1 MDRKSG
7 DDNYDAVNM
16 DMSDS
21 GESDNGDMFA
31 NKKEYEAFQQH
42 FSTKSKDL
50 AGSGPAGEYGGEYG
64 GDGGEYGGQ
73 ESEYGS
79 GSNRISAVGGKF
91 GHEKT
96 SAVDSVSN
104 RDKDAGVMSVG
115 DKKVERKAM
124 LYGDKDRKRRSPER
138 RSKSRDRH
146 RRDRSR
152 SREDRRKR
160 SRSRDRDR
168 DRRRSRSRS
177 PGRGGRGRGGWGR
190 DRDRDN
196 HRRRDREEAARNHEE
211 QTKKAREM
219 GVEIPKYLKPGAVN
233 PLSYAEQ
240 MQKRKALWSKPAS
253 ASANPLPQEQEE
265 KTKPEV
271 VTEAPPSANV
281 GKKAGGSFNNWEST
295 NFGNDKMNERFRRLM
310 GIKGGNSNAPSAAA
324 DNAASASNKIQG
336 GGGEHNHEK
345 IMNDLD
351 RNYEAARQQTHR
363 NRGIG
368 LGFSDSGLTP
378 TPSVPEP
385 QGQPPMG
392 NNMRNSGWVNRGS
405 GGINFVKKQ

>member
-31 NKKEYEAFQQH
+31 NKQEYEAFKQH
-42 FSTKSKDL
+42 FNTKGKGVSS
-50 AGSGPAGEYGGEYG
+50 SGRVGEYGGEYG
-64 GDGGEYGGQ
+64 GDGEQ

-79 GSNRISAVGGKF
+79 GSNKISAVGGKF
-91 GHEKT
+91 GHEQT
-96 SAVDSVSN
+96 SAVDTAVN
-104 RDKDAGVMSVG
+104 KDQDAGVMTAR
-115 DKKVERKAM
+115 DKKVERKPM
-124 LYGDKDRKRRSPER
+124 LYGDKDRNRRSPDR
-138 RSKSRDRH
+138 RSKSRDRHH

-177 PGRGGRGRGGWGR
+177 PGRGGRGSHRGGWGR

-253 ASANPLPQEQEE
+253 ACTNPEPQQE
-265 KTKPEV
+265 KAKPEV

-281 GKKAGGSFNNWEST
+281 GKQPGGSYNNWEST

-310 GIKGGNSNAPSAAA
+310 GIKGGNSNASSAAPD
-324 DNAASASNKIQG
+324 DNASNKIQG
-336 GGGEHNHEK
+336 GGGGKDHDK
-345 IMNDLD
+345 IMSDLD

-368 LGFSDSGLTP
+368 LGFSDSGLAP
-378 TPSVPEP
+378 TVPEP
-385 QGQPPMG
+385 QAPLPMG
-392 NNMRNSGWVNRGS
+392 NNVRNSGWANRGS